1 MSRSGALD
9 RIDTLLSGVTD
20 PTFTAVLRGEPL
32 SVSGT
37 PLCAFWITNRV
48 STKATLNDMTTMQ
61 TFMIR
66 SYFRM
71 QVSSSVRENIELD
84 LWDAAV
90 NIDTALRGDATLDNN
105 VNDSSVG
112 AIATGYTDIGGVAYR
127 TLDVPFN
134 VEILGEVPIAP

>member
-1 MSRSGALD
+1 
-9 RIDTLLSGVTD
+9 
-20 PTFTAVLRGEPL
+20 
-32 SVSGT
+32 
-37 PLCAFWITNRV
+37 
-48 STKATLNDMTTMQ
+48 
-61 TFMIR
+61 
-66 SYFRM
+66 M